1 MLRFSEKV
9 EELIREEESKKEQE
23 NNEGEDLSEGQTKE
37 SKDRVRGVR

>member
-23 NNEGEDLSEGQTKE
+23 NNKGEDLS
-37 SKDRVRGVR
+37 DR